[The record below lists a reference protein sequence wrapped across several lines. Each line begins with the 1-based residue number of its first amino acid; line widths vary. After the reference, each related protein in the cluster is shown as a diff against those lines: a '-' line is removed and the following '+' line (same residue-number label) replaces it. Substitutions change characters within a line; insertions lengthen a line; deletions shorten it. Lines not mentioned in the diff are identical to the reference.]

1 MNFHTTQQISYLR
14 PVTTLGVRQ
23 QLQPRTIFAL
33 PGGLVL
39 WRASG
44 KMLLCLLP
52 LLIVVNMFLA
62 SSINETER
70 SMTAVDNQ
78 RHELID
84 KNIGLLA
91 QKAGLYAPER
101 VSRLAADKLS
111 LYTAIP
117 GQIERIN

>member
-14 PVTTLGVRQ
+14 PVTNFGVRQ
-23 QLQPRTIFAL
+23 QLQPRNIFEL

-39 WRASG
+39 WKTSG

-62 SSINETER
+62 SIINETDR
-70 SMTAVDNQ
+70 SMMAVDNQ

>member
-1 MNFHTTQQISYLR
+1 
-14 PVTTLGVRQ
+14 
-23 QLQPRTIFAL
+23 
-33 PGGLVL
+33 
-39 WRASG
+39 
-44 KMLLCLLP
+44 
-52 LLIVVNMFLA
+52 
-62 SSINETER
+62 
-70 SMTAVDNQ
+70 MTAVDTQ

-111 LYTAIP
+111 LYAAIP

>member
-14 PVTTLGVRQ
+14 PVSNLGVRQ
-23 QLQPRTIFAL
+23 QLQPRSIFDL
-33 PGGLVL
+33 PGGLAL
-39 WRASG
+39 WKASA
-44 KMLLCLLP
+44 KMLVCILP
-52 LLIVVNMFLA
+52 LLVVVNMFLA
-62 SSINETER
+62 SIINETGR
-70 SMTAVDNQ
+70 SMTAVDTQ